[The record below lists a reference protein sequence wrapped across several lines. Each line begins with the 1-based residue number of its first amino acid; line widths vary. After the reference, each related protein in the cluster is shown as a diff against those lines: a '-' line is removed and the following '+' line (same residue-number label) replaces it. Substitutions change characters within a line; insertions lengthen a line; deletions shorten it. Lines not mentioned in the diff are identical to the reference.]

1 MIYEMFAQLLLRHLG
16 LFRMLAN
23 AENANTIRIAPES
36 LFTIR
41 SESLVNLALKS
52 ETPPLN
58 ANHQIAEPKTTP
70 ATNAVA
76 ETKSRLELKRPT
88 PANTATNDK
97 IVTGFVIVKKTVEK

>member
-1 MIYEMFAQLLLRHLG
+1 
-16 LFRMLAN
+16 MLAN
-23 AENANTIRIAPES
+23 VVAANTIRIVPDT

-41 SESLVNLALKS
+41 SESLVNFSLKS

-58 ANHQIAEPKTTP
+58 ANHQRAEPVMTP

-76 ETKSRLELKRPT
+76 ETKSRLELNRPK

-97 IVTGFVIVKKTVEK
+97 IVTGLVRVKKTVEI